1 MKRFAILFMG
11 ILLMGCSAKKRPYLQ
26 QASPNAP
33 IVKDATMVLCL
44 IPENE
49 LRTSFENELTE
60 QLIFHGVHAEA
71 STKYMPEVLD
81 KTSGSKKKLLS
92 LIDSLPEKGFNQLLI
107 SAVTSIEESE
117 TDAAGESGNFELYHF
132 ETNLFSVN
140 EEGSDLMWSMCICIY
155 DYQFPFLT
163 ARDFATAIVGK
174 LIEDGLI
181 KENEIRDF
189 KLYTL

>member
-1 MKRFAILFMG
+1 MKGFTILFIG
-11 ILLMGCSAKKRPYLQ
+11 ILLMGCSAKRQSYLQ
-26 QASPNAP
+26 RASPNAL

-44 IPENE
+44 IPEND
-49 LRTSFENELTE
+49 LRTSFENELKE

-71 STKYMPEVLD
+71 STKYMPKVLD
-81 KTSGSKKKLLS
+81 KTSGSKKRLLS
-92 LIDSLPEKGFNQLLI
+92 LIDSLPGKGYDQLLI
-107 SAVTSIEESE
+107 SAVTSIEELK
-117 TDAAGESGNFELYHF
+117 TNATGESGYFELYHF

-174 LIEDGLI
+174 LIEDGLV

-189 KLYTL
+189 KL